1 MYGMKLLRWSCDI
14 LGVLILGD
22 QETNVFSPLQ
32 SATAEF
38 KLPLIAV
45 RPECAGILRDL
56 PVDEAKLGPA
66 AHAVSPYFMDNDDKE
81 KYVKKG
87 EIMVT
92 LYVLRAKWISRKLF
106 TINRI

>member
-1 MYGMKLLRWSCDI
+1 MNKWNVWNLLQRSYDI
-14 LGVLILGD
+14 LEVLILGAP
-22 QETNVFSPLQ
+22 ESNAFISLQ

-66 AHAVSPYFMDNDDKE
+66 AHAVSPYFMDNDDME

-87 EIMVT
+87 EI
-92 LYVLRAKWISRKLF
+92 IG
-106 TINRI
+106 